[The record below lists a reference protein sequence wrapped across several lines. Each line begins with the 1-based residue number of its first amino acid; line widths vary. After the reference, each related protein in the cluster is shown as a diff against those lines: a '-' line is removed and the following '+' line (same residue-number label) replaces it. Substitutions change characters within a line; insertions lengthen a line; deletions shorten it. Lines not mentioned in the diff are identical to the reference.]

1 MSNKYSRLDMFG
13 AINLYCIKNNF
24 RISYL
29 EKKRKKELEAIIK
42 EYDLNIDELLIERA
56 QQDELYEISM
66 QESKIKLNQG
76 IINITDKIKMLM
88 SLLNDEQK
96 EKFFEYCDSQ
106 ESNQNQ
112 NQSQV

>member
-1 MSNKYSRLDMFG
+1 MSNKYSRLDMFA
-13 AINLYCIKNNF
+13 AINLYCIKNGF
-24 RISYL
+24 HISYL

-42 EYDLNIDELLIERA
+42 EYDINIDELLIENA
-56 QQDELYEISM
+56 KQKDLFEISM
-66 QESKIKLNQG
+66 QESKIKQTQA

-106 ESNQNQ
+106 QNNQDLN
-112 NQSQV
+112 